1 MKSER
6 TFDEYL
12 GAWLTSSLE
21 VRSLVV
27 GLRPDQLVLPTGCSA
42 WNVQDVF
49 AHIIDIEC
57 LMSGQPPMDHTPHWE
72 ALPELGR
79 SGRVTEVGVDAR
91 RGRTLDELVNEFD
104 EVIAVRQTQLMSGP
118 HDLASIVLGPTG
130 TDWTM
135 KKAFDMRIND
145 TWVHGQDIRTALGQ
159 PGGLN
164 TQAAVI
170 SAQSLFEMLPLAWAK
185 TVQAPVGSVLEIH
198 VTTPFD
204 TSTQVVINDDGRA
217 VLTSGHAPTVLIEG
231 GWGILLPLLTG
242 RTDDASL
249 KSQLQVNG
257 DPGLAGRFLDQ
268 MSITS

>member
-6 TFDEYL
+6 TFGEYL
-12 GAWLTSSLE
+12 DAWLTSILE

-27 GLRPDQLVLPTGCSA
+27 GLTPNQLALATGCSA
-42 WNVQDVF
+42 WNVQDLF

-57 LMSGQPPMDHTPHWE
+57 LMSGQPPIDHTPDWE

-79 SGRVTEVGVDAR
+79 SGRVTEIGVDAR
-91 RGRTLDELVNEFD
+91 RGRTLDELVEEFD
-104 EVIAVRQTQLMSGP
+104 EIIATRQSQLMSGS
-118 HDLASIVLGPTG
+118 HDLTSIVLGPTG
-130 TDWTM
+130 TDWTL
-135 KKAFDMRIND
+135 KKSFDMRIND

-170 SAQSLFEMLPLAWAK
+170 SAQSLFEMLPFAWAK
-185 TVQAPVGSVLEIH
+185 TVQAPVGSVLEIRI
-198 VTTPFD
+198 TTPFD

-217 VLTSGHAPTVLIEG
+217 GLTSGLTPTALVEG
-231 GWGILLPLLTG
+231 DWGVLLPLLTG

-257 DPGLAGRFLDQ
+257 DPDLASRLLAQ